1 MTTLY
6 NMGVVDN
13 TKYVYKIIRQIHG
26 SKGEDAQKLE
36 SLLKQVHYSQLINFD
51 FKFSSKST
59 SSILTIPLSSRD
71 RWQHD
76 SIKR

>member
-1 MTTLY
+1 MLY
-6 NMGVVDN
+6 EMGITEN

-51 FKFSSKST
+51 FKFSSK
-59 SSILTIPLSSRD
+59 
-71 RWQHD
+71 
-76 SIKR
+76 